1 MVPGGQGG
9 KSFNYTVQCTAS
21 SQPVFRIY
29 CTVYTEGIL
38 LQNQLF
44 VVGIKVRGRFGECAF
59 CAFGRFAETVAAQK
73 AVLLPPGPL
82 ASRAFCKT
90 AALPEFHLMDRC
102 TG

>member
-1 MVPGGQGG
+1 MVDNQSHICIS
-9 KSFNYTVQCTAS
+9 SFLGSYSLT
-21 SQPVFRIY
+21 QPH
-29 CTVYTEGIL
+29 TT
-38 LQNQLF
+38 
-44 VVGIKVRGRFGECAF
+44 VRGRFGECAF